1 MRTNLATV
9 QSEVEE
15 LVTKIG
21 QTDIANNA
29 REVSGLASNR
39 KLTLKRDIAEEMQQ
53 IEEKENRKIKNMAE

>member
-21 QTDIANNA
+21 QTDVANNP

-39 KLTLKRDIAEEMQQ
+39 FSKLTLKRGIAGR
-53 IEEKENRKIKNMAE
+53 NAAD